1 MFPAG
6 PPGAG
11 LILLRVCAAGMI
23 LGYALSAG
31 GKASSWNFL
40 VLLPIAFLLL
50 VGLMTPIACVG
61 ALGIQTIDVWKVSFS
76 GLPCCVLG
84 LLLLI
89 AVLLLGPGAYSLD
102 ALRFGRRRVI
112 VSRG

>member
-11 LILLRVCAAGMI
+11 LILLRLCAIAMVV
-23 LGYALSAG
+23 GYALCFG
-31 GKASSWNFL
+31 GKVPNWVFL
-40 VLLPIAFLLL
+40 VLWPVAVVL
-50 VGLMTPIACVG
+50 VAGLMTPLACAA
-61 ALGIQTIDVWKVSFS
+61 ALALQITVAWETGFK

-84 LLLLI
+84 VLLII

-102 ALRFGRRRVI
+102 ALWFGRRRVTI
-112 VSRG
+112 SRD

>member
-11 LILLRVCAAGMI
+11 LILLRLCATAMVV
-23 LGYALSAG
+23 GYALCVGEKAPNWVFIVLWPVAG
-31 GKASSWNFL
+31 FL
-40 VLLPIAFLLL
+40 VA
-50 VGLMTPIACVG
+50 GLMTPFACAA
-61 ALGIQTIDVWKVSFS
+61 ALALQITVAWETGFGGV
-76 GLPCCVLG
+76 PCCVLG
-84 LLLLI
+84 VLLII

-102 ALRFGRRRVI
+102 ALRFGRRRVT

>member
-11 LILLRVCAAGMI
+11 LILLRLCATGMVV
-23 LGYALSAG
+23 GYALSAG
-31 GKASSWNFL
+31 GKVPNWGFIF
-40 VLLPIAFLLL
+40 LLPVAFFLLL
-50 VGLMTPIACVG
+50 GLMTPFASVG
-61 ALGIQTIDVWKVSFS
+61 ALAILSIVAWKAGFS
-76 GLPCCVLG
+76 SLPCCVLG
-84 LLLLI
+84 VLLLA